1 MTADGPAGDGWPSD
15 PDDGERGD
23 TDDVFHDVE
32 WGRLEGGPSG
42 VGVGLASFLA
52 VTATVAVALAWT
64 WAGYPYDDAVPGL
77 ETLDGLLRPFSRLD
91 WAMVFA
97 GLAACYLGSVL
108 VDRRRLGEYAVRLR
122 RRPVGLLSVGAVG
135 AFLLIGAV
143 APLVVG
149 EPSVRP
155 AASYQ
160 PPVGFTVDAAR
171 VYDCVGRVVDGR
183 CHGTLQYPL
192 GTTFEGHDVLDYTLV
207 GTRVAFELAAVTTA
221 VIVPVAVTVG
231 TVAAYLGGLA
241 DELLMGL
248 TDAVGAVP
256 PFVAYVVVRFVL
268 GEGGDMLL
276 LVAVFG
282 LLGWAGV
289 ARAVRSA
296 VLQRRESLY
305 VAASE
310 AAGGSSLWVARR
322 HVLPNVGPTIVA
334 TTANRVATLVLTE
347 AALSYLG
354 LGAPQVTSWGTLV
367 ANGISGLTLQRL
379 LGVWWISL
387 VPALALAIT
396 VVCIS
401 LFGDSV
407 EELLDPQRGT

>member
-1 MTADGPAGDGWPSD
+1 MPADGSGDVDATSTGS
-15 PDDGERGD
+15 GFQ
-23 TDDVFHDVE
+23 DVDWE
-32 WGRLEGGPSG
+32 SLDGGPERPG
-42 VGVGLASFLA
+42 VGTLTFVGVAGLLTLAF
-52 VTATVAVALAWT
+52 AWT
-64 WAGYPYDDAVPGL
+64 WAGFPFDDAVPGL

-91 WAMVFA
+91 WAMTFA
-97 GLAACYLGSVL
+97 GAVACYLGLTL
-108 VDRRRLGEYAVRLR
+108 VDRRRLGEYATRLR
-122 RRPVGLLSVGAVG
+122 RRPVGLLSTVGVG
-135 AFLLIGAV
+135 TFLLVGAV

-149 EPSVRP
+149 EPVVRP

-160 PPVGFTVDAAR
+160 PPVGFSVDAAKL
-171 VYDCVGRVVDGR
+171 YSCVGPVVEGR
-183 CHGTLQYPL
+183 CRGTLQHPL
-192 GTTFEGHDVLDYTLV
+192 GTTFEGHDVLNYTLV
-207 GTRVAFELAAVTTA
+207 GTRVAFELAVVTTA
-221 VIVPVAVTVG
+221 IIVPVAVTVG
-231 TVAAYLGGLA
+231 TAAAYLGGLA

-248 TDAVGAVP
+248 TDAVGTVP

-276 LVAVFG
+276 LVAMFG

-310 AAGGSSLWVARR
+310 AAGGSRRWVARR
-322 HVLPNVGPTIVA
+322 HVLPNVGATVVA

-367 ANGISGLTLQRL
+367 ADGISGQTLARL
-379 LGVWWISL
+379 LGIWWVSA
-387 VPALALAIT
+387 VPALALALT
-396 VVCIS
+396 VVYVS
-401 LFGDSV
+401 LFGDTV
-407 EELLDPQRGT
+407 EELVAPRRGT

>member
-1 MTADGPAGDGWPSD
+1 VDATPTSGG
-15 PDDGERGD
+15 
-23 TDDVFHDVE
+23 FHDVDWE
-32 WGRLEGGPSG
+32 SLDGGPERPG
-42 VGVGLASFLA
+42 VGTLALVGVTILLTLAF
-52 VTATVAVALAWT
+52 AWT
-64 WAGYPYDDAVPGL
+64 WAGFPFDDAVPGL

-91 WAMVFA
+91 WAMTFA
-97 GLAACYLGSVL
+97 GTVACYLGVTL
-108 VDRRRLGEYAVRLR
+108 VDRRRLGEYATRLR
-122 RRPVGLLSVGAVG
+122 RRPVGLLSVVG
-135 AFLLIGAV
+135 VGTFLLVGAV

-149 EPSVRP
+149 EPVVRP

-160 PPVGFTVDAAR
+160 PPVGFSVDAAK
-171 VYDCVGRVVDGR
+171 VYSCVGPVVEGR
-183 CHGTLQYPL
+183 CRGSLQYPL
-192 GTTFEGHDVLDYTLV
+192 GTTFE
-207 GTRVAFELAAVTTA
+207 LAVVTTA
-221 VIVPVAVTVG
+221 IIVPVAVTVG
-231 TVAAYLGGLA
+231 TAAAYLGGLA

-248 TDAVGAVP
+248 TDAVGTIP

-276 LVAVFG
+276 LVAIFG

-310 AAGGSSLWVARR
+310 AAGGSRRWIARR
-322 HVLPNVGPTIVA
+322 HVLPNVGATIVA

-367 ANGISGLTLQRL
+367 ADGISGQTLTRL
-379 LGVWWISL
+379 LGIWWVSV
-387 VPALALAIT
+387 VPALALALT
-396 VVCIS
+396 VVYIS
-401 LFGDSV
+401 LFGDTV
-407 EELLDPQRGT
+407 EELVDPRRGT